1 MAKNR
6 VFWCFEAKTK
16 HLLPSPSK
24 IAYLFF
30 SLTSAYS
37 VPLWFVKHILFCS
50 TRPQIARK
58 QGIGFPS
65 ITSWLLNSEIRQDEN
80 RVR

>member
-37 VPLWFVKHILFCS
+37 VPLWFVNYSLESQKIINF
-50 TRPQIARK
+50 
-58 QGIGFPS
+58 FF
-65 ITSWLLNSEIRQDEN
+65 LLP
-80 RVR
+80 

>member
-6 VFWCFEAKTK
+6 VFSCFKAKTK

-24 IAYLFF
+24 IPYLFF

-37 VPLWFVKHILFCS
+37 VPLWFVNYALRFQKIIYFFLIPS
-50 TRPQIARK
+50 RPLR
-58 QGIGFPS
+58 
-65 ITSWLLNSEIRQDEN
+65 LIRDRESL
-80 RVR
+80 R